1 MRYRICGAIMAAA
14 LLALTGPGDAAGEEG
29 QFDLKPRS
37 LALLE
42 EAVRKNGDP
51 VRGREIFLDTRDAQC
66 ANCHRLQGVGGHI
79 GPDLGPVIGK
89 LSIRELAEALIAPSR
104 RLTEGYETYT
114 VARVDGKILSGL
126 KIGES
131 PEEIRLRDGLGK
143 DTVISRREISR
154 MEKSPVS
161 LMPARLVSRLS
172 REDLVNLVSFLKN
185 PQAQRPLGGRLARAW
200 ITGPFNRVIN
210 KPEPLEK
217 NPDPAKV
224 ALSAAGKILQWKLI
238 NVRSDGLFQLTGPL
252 AVKKSSS
259 YLLGWLK
266 SDREREAILWIDHSA
281 GIRLL
286 VNSKTVYG
294 SGQAGK
300 DRRLVIRL
308 RRGWNTILSR
318 VANPAGNSTFGI
330 RIEPAAGLR
339 LCADRQD

>member
-1 MRYRICGAIMAAA
+1 MRYRIAGAVAAA
-14 LLALTGPGDAAGEEG
+14 VLFTCSERTRGEEG
-29 QFDLKPRS
+29 QFDLSPRS
-37 LALLE
+37 MELLE
-42 EAVRKNGDP
+42 EAVGKNGDP

-66 ANCHRLQGVGGHI
+66 ANCHRLQGAGGHI
-79 GPDLGPVIGK
+79 GPDLGSIIGK
-89 LSIRELAEALIAPSR
+89 LSARDIAEALIAPSR
-104 RLTEGYETYT
+104 KLTKGYETYT

-126 KIGES
+126 KIGDS

-143 DTVISRREISR
+143 DTVIRRAQIAR

-185 PQAQRPLGGRLARAW
+185 PGAQKHLSGRLSRAW

-217 NPDPAKV
+217 NPDPARV
-224 ALSAAGKILQWKLI
+224 AVSAAGKILQWKLI
-238 NVRSDGLFQLTGPL
+238 NTRSDGSFKPGGPF
-252 AVKKSSS
+252 AAKKSSY

-266 SDREREAILWIDHSA
+266 SGKEGEATLQIEHSA

-286 VNSKTVYG
+286 VNSKTVYN
-294 SGQAGK
+294 SREAGK
-300 DRRLVIRL
+300 DIRLVVRL
-308 RRGWNTILSR
+308 QRGWNTILSR
-318 VANPAGNSTFGI
+318 VASPGGDSTFGI